1 MRAILAGSAFVPMAV
16 GAIFAEIMALLGTA
30 RPESRLG
37 SSLVRSILW
46 MSLGM
51 SLWVSLRMPLWM
63 SLGMARCITAAR
75 LGFAWLSPMR
85 PVSSLRIPL
94 GATVRSAL
102 GAVGGS
108 VLVGSE
114 GLARGHVEL

>member
-1 MRAILAGSAFVPMAV
+1 MAV
-16 GAIFAEIMALLGTA
+16 GAVFAGIVALLGTA

-37 SSLVRSILW
+37 SSLIRSILW
-46 MSLGM
+46 MSLG
-51 SLWVSLRMPLWM
+51 VSLRMSLWM
-63 SLGMARCITAAR
+63 SLGVARCITAAR
-75 LGFAWLSPMR
+75 LGFAWLSPMG
-85 PVSSLRIPL
+85 PLSSLRIPL
-94 GATVRSAL
+94 GAAVRPAL